1 MIVSQDVWTVSSGL
15 ELIRNGNQV
24 TFALA
29 GSASGYFDPDLGY
42 FVWFGTMEANFGSQ
56 YDYVEQYFDRPMDI
70 SLTETLTPGIA
81 TTGNYYI
88 DGSPS
93 ASQTFSVILFDTATT
108 YTGTS
113 GIDYVFGSGDAD
125 TLSGGAGDDG
135 LDGGAG
141 NDWLNG
147 GAGGDHIEGGDGR
160 DCASYAGAA
169 AGVVARL
176 YNGLLGSGDAA
187 GDRYVSI
194 EDLEGSSFNDH
205 LYGDGKANTLWG
217 RDGVDTL
224 FGLGGNDVLI
234 GGKGADLLLGDAG
247 IDTASYAG
255 ALGAVV
261 VNLAAGSGSAGDAL
275 GDQYS
280 SIEYLT
286 GSAFN
291 DSLTG
296 DAGDN
301 QLSGGAGNDRLRGLA
316 GNDKLHGGSGD
327 DVLAGGAGGDL
338 LDGGFGNDTASY
350 AGATAGVVANLDNP
364 AANTREALGDIY
376 VSVENLIGSS
386 FNDRLTGDVHE
397 NLIIGGAGND
407 VLNGGGATDRLR
419 GDVGSDA
426 FVFDS
431 ALNGLSN
438 VDLIL
443 DYSVADD
450 RIWLDDGIFTA
461 LTAGGALSAAAFHIG
476 GAAGTADH
484 RIIYNATT
492 GTLLYDADG
501 AGGAAAIAFAHV
513 SAGLA
518 MTAAEF
524 LVI

>member
-1 MIVSQDVWTVSSGL
+1 MIISQDVWKVSYGL
-15 ELIRNGNQV
+15 ELTRNGNQV
-24 TFALA
+24 TIALA
-29 GSASGYFDPDLGY
+29 GSANGFFNPDLGY
-42 FVWFGTMEANFGSQ
+42 FEWYGTMEANFGTQ
-56 YDYVEQYFDRPMDI
+56 YGYVDQYLDRPMDL
-70 SLTETLTPGIA
+70 SLTETLTAGLV

-88 DGSPS
+88 DGSPF
-93 ASQTFSVILFDTATT
+93 ASESFSVILFDTATN
-108 YTGTS
+108 YTGTA
-113 GIDYVFGSGDAD
+113 GTDYVFGSLDAD
-125 TLSGGAGDDG
+125 TLSGGAGNDG

-169 AGVVARL
+169 VGVVARL

-224 FGLGGNDVLI
+224 LGLAGNDVLV
-234 GGKGADLLLGDAG
+234 GGKGADLLLGDSG
-247 IDTASYAG
+247 IDTASYDG

-261 VNLAAGSGSAGDAL
+261 ASLAAGTGSAGDAL

-280 SIEYLT
+280 LIENLT
-286 GSAFN
+286 GTAFN

-296 DAGDN
+296 DAGGN
-301 QLSGGAGNDRLRGLA
+301 GLRGGAGNDRLRGLA
-316 GNDKLHGGSGD
+316 GNDKLYGGSGD
-327 DVLAGGAGGDL
+327 DVLAGGAGGDW

-350 AGATAGVVANLDNP
+350 AGAASSVVANLGNP
-364 AANTREALGDIY
+364 AANKGEALGDIY
-376 VSVENLIGSS
+376 VSVENLVGSS
-386 FNDRLTGDVHE
+386 FNDRLTGDIHE
-397 NLIIGGAGND
+397 NLIIGGGGND
-407 VLNGGGATDRLR
+407 ILNGGGASDRLR
-419 GDVGSDA
+419 GGAGSDA

-431 ALNGLSN
+431 ALNALSN
-438 VDLIL
+438 VDWIL

-450 RIWLDDGIFTA
+450 RIWLDDGVFTS
-461 LTAGGALSAAAFHIG
+461 LTAGGAISAAAFHIG
-476 GAAGTADH
+476 SAATAAAH
-484 RIIYNATT
+484 RIIYDATT
-492 GTLLYDADG
+492 GTILYDADG
-501 AGGAAAIAFAHV
+501 VGGDGAIAFARI